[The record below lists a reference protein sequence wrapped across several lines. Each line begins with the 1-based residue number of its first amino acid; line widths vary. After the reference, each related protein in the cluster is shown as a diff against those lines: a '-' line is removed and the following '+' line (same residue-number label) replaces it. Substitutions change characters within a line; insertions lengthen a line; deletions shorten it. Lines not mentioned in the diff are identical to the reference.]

1 MATTCASGRVGT
13 HGNHES
19 SLTGP
24 GCVTVGAMEFVSSWC
39 EVRWRI
45 VRDVEAGFVELA
57 DDDLRVRA
65 EALLGDNNDQA
76 ARGNTA

>member
-1 MATTCASGRVGT
+1 
-13 HGNHES
+13 
-19 SLTGP
+19 
-24 GCVTVGAMEFVSSWC
+24 MEFVSSWC

-76 ARGNTA
+76 AGGTPHDYDVIALTTRIRLRRMSVPPALRGGRH

>member
-1 MATTCASGRVGT
+1 
-13 HGNHES
+13 
-19 SLTGP
+19 
-24 GCVTVGAMEFVSSWC
+24 MEFVSSWC